1 MTSNIVIGIV
11 AILVGA
17 VFCLR
22 GVVAM
27 RIVITVWGAFVGFNL
42 GAGLVSAIGDQGF
55 LTSAL
60 GWVVGILLAVVF
72 ALLAYL
78 YYAVAV
84 LLAMASIGFA
94 LGTAVMAAVGVDW
107 NWLVIVV
114 GVVVGVLLA
123 WAALAM
129 NLPAILLVVLSAL
142 GGSTAIVGGLM
153 LLSDTIRTSEFSD
166 GDVTARVSHGW
177 WWYLL
182 YFVFVITGIIAQAK
196 VIGRNS
202 DLQQQW

>member
-1 MTSNIVIGIV
+1 MSNIVIGIL
-11 AILVGA
+11 AIAVGA
-17 VFCLR
+17 LFCLR

-27 RIVITVWGAFVGFNL
+27 RVVITIWGAFVGFNL
-42 GAGLVSAIGDQGF
+42 GAGLVSAFSHGGY
-55 LTSAL
+55 LSTAL
-60 GWVVGILLAVVF
+60 GWIVGIVVGLLF

-94 LGTAVMAAVGVDW
+94 LGTAVMAALGISW
-107 NWLVIVV
+107 NWVIIVV
-114 GVVVGVLLA
+114 GVIVGALLA
-123 WAALAM
+123 WLALAV

-153 LLSDTIRTSEFSD
+153 LLTDTIRTSEFSH
-166 GDVTARVSHGW
+166 GTITETVSHGW
-177 WWYLL
+177 WWYAL
-182 YFVFVITGIIAQAK
+182 YFAFVIVGVVAQAK